1 MYRATS
7 SSNCI
12 RSLRLLYSFFTAKN
26 FLVKCVSPK
35 YLCVGGYVSLLCF
48 FFPPCFFFNQCP
60 PWFPPKKFTPNE
72 SQKRWHFFET
82 VHVLLSHRKAEK
94 WSFQSKF
101 HAPRRNFF
109 HLPLWHFF
117 FFLSEICHLF
127 VFAFPS
133 VIFFSKKSSS
143 SFIFFFSKKFSIC
156 HLFFTKKFSICHLFF
171 SKKVFNLSSLLF
183 FWKKF
188 FNKRIWH
195 ERKAKTYIYSAYTG
209 LHLFIIHNKILK
221 NTPGSKNEGH
231 SIHIIEHSTRNS
243 IHIPYTGKNTMY
255 THYTGK

>member
-7 SSNCI
+7 SSNCN
-12 RSLRLLYSFFTAKN
+12 RSLRLLFSFFTAKN

-117 FFLSEICHLF
+117 FSLRDL
-127 VFAFPS
+127 
-133 VIFFSKKSSS
+133 S
-143 SFIFFFSKKFSIC
+143 SFCFCFSIC
-156 HLFFTKKFSICHLFF
+156 HLFFKKVIFIFHLFF
-171 SKKVFNLSSLLF
+171 FQKSFPSVIFFLQKSFPSVIFFFQKKFLIFHLCSF
-183 FWKKF
+183 FWKKL

-195 ERKAKTYIYSAYTG
+195 ERKAKTYIYSAYTW

-221 NTPGSKNEGH
+221 NTSG
-231 SIHIIEHSTRNS
+231 
-243 IHIPYTGKNTMY
+243 
-255 THYTGK
+255 